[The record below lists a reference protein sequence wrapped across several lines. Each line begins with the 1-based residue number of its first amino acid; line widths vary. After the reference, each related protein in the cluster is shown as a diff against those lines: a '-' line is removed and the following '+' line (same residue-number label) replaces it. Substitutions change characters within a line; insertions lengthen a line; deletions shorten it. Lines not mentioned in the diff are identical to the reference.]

1 MMDIRELI
9 RERIAAAES
18 VHVREL
24 SEAVAESVPSE
35 ELRDA
40 LRECLPRL
48 VREALVAHDSAHA
61 QRREDGC
68 GCGIGAHH
76 PSCPLRARTGGCPM
90 TIIECCAC
98 RDDADDLTGFEA
110 EAEGWVFTGKPGRID
125 PLTGKVAHGP
135 TFRPVD
141 VTGWSQDDLDL
152 LEAADDAEIE
162 AWEARTVP
170 RGTWTCPDCARSARL
185 EAQQVYDED
194 WPWEL
199 PIWALDE
206 DEDA

>member
-40 LRECLPRL
+40 LRECLPHL
-48 VREALVAHDSAHA
+48 VREVLVAHDSAHA

-68 GCGIGAHH
+68 GCGIGHH

-110 EAEGWVFTGKPGRID
+110 KAEGWVFTGKPGRID
-125 PLTGKVAHGP
+125 PLTGEVVHGP